1 MNCDNLVLLV
11 TAAFSVFANIDLAL
25 AKDYYKILGV
35 SRDAND
41 RQIKK
46 AFRKL
51 AMKYHPDKNKQKD
64 AEAKFRE
71 IAEAYEVLSDEKKRH
86 QYDQFGSEGMN
97 DNGFNFHQQGFQSFD
112 DIFKDFDFG
121 AGHGNRKEWKFSFG
135 DGGFDDFFD
144 DDIDDDDDDDLFGGF
159 KFGGF
164 GDSFF
169 DHDHDS
175 NFRKSRQREDV
186 YDNGH
191 GHRFHRNVRHA
202 EFQQSSRGRT
212 CRTVTRKVGNMVT
225 TFTDCS

>member
-1 MNCDNLVLLV
+1 MLV
-11 TAAFSVFANIDLAL
+11 TVAFGVFAYIDLAL

-71 IAEAYEVLSDEKKRH
+71 IAEAYEVLSDEKKRRH
-86 QYDQFGSEGMN
+86 YDQFGSEGMN
-97 DNGFNFHQQGFQSFD
+97 DNGFKFQQGFQSFD
-112 DIFKDFDFG
+112 DLFKDFGFG
-121 AGHGNRKEWKFSFG
+121 GGHGNGKEWKFSFG
-135 DGGFDDFFD
+135 GGGFEDFFD
-144 DDIDDDDDDDLFGGF
+144 DDFDDDDDFGDDFFGGF

-169 DHDHDS
+169 EHDHEP
-175 NFRKSRQREDV
+175 NFHKSRHREDI
-186 YDNGH
+186 YNDDH
-191 GHRFHRNVRHA
+191 GNRFHSNVQHA

-225 TFTDCS
+225 TYTDCS

>member
-1 MNCDNLVLLV
+1 MNCDNFVLLV
-11 TAAFSVFANIDLAL
+11 TAAFSILASIDLAF
-25 AKDYYKILGV
+25 AKDYYKILGIP
-35 SRDAND
+35 RDASD
-41 RQIKK
+41 REIKK

-51 AMKYHPDKNKQKD
+51 AVKYHPDKNKQKD

-71 IAEAYEVLSDEKKRH
+71 IAEAYEVLSDEKKRR

-97 DNGFNFHQQGFQSFD
+97 DNGFNFHHQGFQSFD

-121 AGHGNRKEWKFSFG
+121 SGHRNGKEWKFSFG
-135 DGGFDDFFD
+135 GGFDDFFD
-144 DDIDDDDDDDLFGGF
+144 DDDYDNDDEDDFFGGF

-169 DHDHDS
+169 GDG
-175 NFRKSRQREDV
+175 NFHTTSHSENV
-186 YDNGH
+186 YTNDNGE
-191 GHRFHRNVRHA
+191 RFERNVRHTA
-202 EFQQSSRGRT
+202 FQETRGGRT